1 MALPVEQVPLTVRIK
16 MAHAQLQ
23 WVADV
28 EGVPLLHIKGTAL
41 DDVLKAPGREGSDAD
56 ILVHPSSAE
65 RFCTALQ
72 RYGWKLGTRFTTG
85 SSFEHAATLRHE
97 ELGWADVHR
106 HYPGFGVPAEE
117 AFEVLWRE
125 RHTVSIAGRAC
136 DVPSVAAQALI
147 LVLHAARSPHS
158 NWASVDLQYA
168 WSTADPGQREE
179 VLDLV
184 DRLDAHVG
192 FAAAT
197 GRLESYRSHPDYLL
211 WKVASQ
217 GGTRLEEW
225 RARLRATPGV
235 RHKALLVARAPLVNR
250 DHLATVL
257 WREPTRTEMV
267 TEFFAR
273 PLRGI
278 RDETRAWRQ
287 RHPRRPSE
295 DRR

>member
-28 EGVPLLHIKGTAL
+28 EGVPLLHIKGSAL

-56 ILVHPSSAE
+56 ILVQPSCAD
-65 RFCTALQ
+65 RFCAALQ
-72 RYGWKLGTRFTTG
+72 RYGWKLSTRFTTG

-117 AFEVLWRE
+117 AFEVLWHE
-125 RHTVSIAGRAC
+125 RHTISIAGRAC
-136 DVPSVAAQALI
+136 DVPSLAAQALI
-147 LVLHAARSPHS
+147 LALHAARSPHS
-158 NWASVDLQYA
+158 NWAAADLQHA
-168 WSTADPGQREE
+168 WSGADPEQREE
-179 VLDLV
+179 VLHLV

-197 GRLESYRSHPDYLL
+197 GRLESYRSHPNYLL

-225 RARLRATPGV
+225 RARLRATPSV
-235 RHKALLVARAPLVNR
+235 RHKALLLARATLVNR

-257 WREPTRTEMV
+257 WREPTRAEMAK
-267 TEFFAR
+267 EFFAR

-278 RDETRAWRQ
+278 RDETRAWRR
-287 RHPRRPSE
+287 RHPRRPGR
-295 DRR
+295 DAR